1 MSRVKRGVI
10 ALKKRN
16 KVLKA
21 VKGFRGARGRTYRA
35 ANEALLH
42 SLTYAF
48 RDRRRRKRD
57 FRALW
62 ITRINAAAR
71 AEGLTYS
78 RLVSGLK
85 KEGLALNRKM
95 LADLAMNDEAGF
107 AKLLEIAKKH
117 LPADAARA

>member
-1 MSRVKRGVI
+1 MARVKRGVI

-42 SLTYAF
+42 SLIYAF

-85 KEGLALNRKM
+85 KEGLTLNRKM

-117 LPADAARA
+117 LPASAARA

>member
-1 MSRVKRGVI
+1 MGRVKRGMM
-10 ALKKRN
+10 ALNKRR

-21 VKGFRGARGRTYRA
+21 VKGFRGARGRTYKA

-62 ITRINAAAR
+62 IARINAAAR
-71 AEGLTYS
+71 QEGVTYS
-78 RLVSGLK
+78 RLMSALK
-85 KEGLALNRKM
+85 KEGVSINRKV
-95 LADLAMNDEAGF
+95 LADLALNDQSAF
-107 AKLLEIAKKH
+107 ARLLEIAKKH
-117 LPADAARA
+117 APATAGA

>member
-42 SLTYAF
+42 SLIYAF
-48 RDRRRRKRD
+48 RDRRVRKRD

-85 KEGLALNRKM
+85 KEGLTLNRKM

-117 LPADAARA
+117 LPASAARA

>member
-1 MSRVKRGVI
+1 MARVKRGVI

-42 SLTYAF
+42 SLIYAF
-48 RDRRRRKRD
+48 RDRRLRKRD

-71 AEGLTYS
+71 AEGLSYS

-107 AKLLEIAKKH
+107 SKLLEIAKKH
-117 LPADAARA
+117 LPASAARP

>member
-85 KEGLALNRKM
+85 KEGLTLNRKM
-95 LADLAMNDEAGF
+95 LAELAMNDEAGF

-117 LPADAARA
+117 LPATAARA

>member
-42 SLTYAF
+42 SLIYAF

-85 KEGLALNRKM
+85 KEGLTLNRKM
-95 LADLAMNDEAGF
+95 LAELAMNDEAGF

-117 LPADAARA
+117 LPASAARA

>member
-1 MSRVKRGVI
+1 MARVKRGMMS
-10 ALKKRN
+10 LKKRR

-21 VKGFRGARGRTYRA
+21 VKGFRGARGRNYKA

-42 SLTYAF
+42 SLVYAF
-48 RDRRRRKRD
+48 RDRRHRKRD

-71 AEGLTYS
+71 VEGLTYS
-78 RLVSGLK
+78 RLMSGLK
-85 KEGLALNRKM
+85 KEGLSINRKV
-95 LADLAMNDEAGF
+95 LADLAVNDQSAF
-107 AKLLEIAKKH
+107 SRLLAIAKKH

>member
-1 MSRVKRGVI
+1 MARVKRGVI

-42 SLTYAF
+42 SLIYAF

-107 AKLLEIAKKH
+107 SKLLEIAKKH
-117 LPADAARA
+117 LPASAARS

>member
-57 FRALW
+57 FRSLW

-117 LPADAARA
+117 LPASAARA

>member
-1 MSRVKRGVI
+1 MARVKRGVI

-42 SLTYAF
+42 SLIYAF
-48 RDRRRRKRD
+48 RDRRNRKRD

-71 AEGLTYS
+71 TSGLNYS
-78 RLVSGLK
+78 RLMSGLR
-85 KEGLALNRKM
+85 KEGLNLNRKM
-95 LADLAMNDEAGF
+95 LAELAVNDEAAF
-107 AKLLEIAKKH
+107 AQLLEIAKKH
-117 LPADAARA
+117 LPAGASRA

>member
-1 MSRVKRGVI
+1 MARVKRGMM

-21 VKGFRGARGRTYRA
+21 VKGFRGARGRTYKA

-42 SLTYAF
+42 SGVYAF

-71 AEGLTYS
+71 SEGMNYS
-78 RLVSGLK
+78 RLMSGLK
-85 KEGLALNRKM
+85 KEGLSVNRKI
-95 LADLAMNDEAGF
+95 LADLAVNDQSAF
-107 AKLLEIAKKH
+107 ARLLEIAKKH
-117 LPADAARA
+117 LPADPART

>member
-1 MSRVKRGVI
+1 MARVKRGVI

-42 SLTYAF
+42 SLIYAF

-71 AEGLTYS
+71 AEGLSYS

-85 KEGLALNRKM
+85 KEGLTLNRKM

-117 LPADAARA
+117 LPASAARA

>member
-1 MSRVKRGVI
+1 MARVKRGVI

-42 SLTYAF
+42 SLIYAF

-85 KEGLALNRKM
+85 KEGLTLNRKM

-117 LPADAARA
+117 LPVSAARA

>member
-1 MSRVKRGVI
+1 MARVKRGVI

-16 KVLKA
+16 KVLKS
-21 VKGFRGARGRTYRA
+21 VKGFRGARGRTYKA

-71 AEGLTYS
+71 AEGMTYS

-85 KEGLALNRKM
+85 KEGVVLNRKM
-95 LADLAMNDEAGF
+95 LADLAMNDEAAF
-107 AKLLEIAKKH
+107 ARLLELAKKH
-117 LPADAARA
+117 LPAGAARA

>member
-1 MSRVKRGVI
+1 MARVKRGVI

-42 SLTYAF
+42 SLIYAF
-48 RDRRRRKRD
+48 RDRRNRKRD

-71 AEGLTYS
+71 TSGLNYS
-78 RLVSGLK
+78 RLMSGLR
-85 KEGLALNRKM
+85 KEGLKLNRKM
-95 LADLAMNDEAGF
+95 LAELAVNDQAAF
-107 AKLLEIAKKH
+107 DQLLEIAKKH
-117 LPADAARA
+117 LPAGAARA

>member
-1 MSRVKRGVI
+1 MARVKRGVI

-21 VKGFRGARGRTYRA
+21 VKGFRGARGRTYKA

-117 LPADAARA
+117 LPASAARA

>member
-10 ALKKRN
+10 GLKKRN

-21 VKGFRGARGRTYRA
+21 VKGFRGARGHTYKA

-57 FRALW
+57 FRSLW

-95 LADLAMNDEAGF
+95 LAELAMNDEAGF

-117 LPADAARA
+117 LPAGTARV

>member
-16 KVLKA
+16 KVIKA

-42 SLTYAF
+42 SLIYAF

-85 KEGLALNRKM
+85 KEGLTLNRKM
-95 LADLAMNDEAGF
+95 LAELAMNDEAGF

-117 LPADAARA
+117 LPASAARA

>member
-57 FRALW
+57 FRSLW
-62 ITRINAAAR
+62 ITLINAAAR

-117 LPADAARA
+117 LPASAARA

>member
-1 MSRVKRGVI
+1 MTRVKRGVI

-21 VKGFRGARGRTYRA
+21 AKGFRGARGRTYRA

-42 SLTYAF
+42 SLIYAF
-48 RDRRRRKRD
+48 RDRRNRKRD

-71 AEGLTYS
+71 SEGLNYN
-78 RLVSGLK
+78 RLMSGLR
-85 KEGLALNRKM
+85 KEGLKLNRKM
-95 LADLAMNDEAGF
+95 LADLAMNDQAAF
-107 AKLLEIAKKH
+107 AALLEIAKKH
-117 LPADAARA
+117 LPANAARA

>member
-1 MSRVKRGVI
+1 MARVKRGVI

-21 VKGFRGARGRTYRA
+21 AKGFRGARGRTYRA

-42 SLTYAF
+42 SLIYAF
-48 RDRRRRKRD
+48 RDRRNRKRD

-71 AEGLTYS
+71 SEGLTYS
-78 RLVSGLK
+78 RLMSGLR
-85 KEGLALNRKM
+85 KEGLKLNRKM
-95 LADLAMNDEAGF
+95 LADLAVNDQAAF
-107 AKLLEIAKKH
+107 SQLLAIAKKH
-117 LPADAARA
+117 LPVNAASA

>member
-16 KVLKA
+16 KVIKA

-42 SLTYAF
+42 SLIYAF

-85 KEGLALNRKM
+85 KEGLTLNRKI
-95 LADLAMNDEAGF
+95 LAELAMNDEAGF

-117 LPADAARA
+117 LPASAARA

>member
-1 MSRVKRGVI
+1 MARVKRGVI

-21 VKGFRGARGRTYRA
+21 VKGFRGARGRTYKA

-48 RDRRRRKRD
+48 RDRRCRKRD

-71 AEGLTYS
+71 SEGLTYS
-78 RLVSGLK
+78 RLVSGLR
-85 KEGLALNRKM
+85 KEGLKLNRKM
-95 LADLAMNDEAGF
+95 LADLAMNDRAAF
-107 AKLLEIAKKH
+107 SQLLEIAKKH
-117 LPADAARA
+117 LPASAARA

>member
-1 MSRVKRGVI
+1 MARVKRGVI

-117 LPADAARA
+117 LPAAAARA